1 MKEKP
6 NITCP
11 KCDYSWHTRS
21 KLHMV
26 SCPSCNQKIR
36 NSVRAQLIN
45 FVHQKKG
52 IVGLETAIILIA
64 FVIIAAAFSFMVVN
78 QGLLATEKGKSV
90 IQQGIQQASTPL
102 AVDGTAFVKT
112 NADGTN
118 VTGLLIP
125 LKTFGNKYV
134 AMIKNTTVVTLKV
147 GNSAYANIYNGT
159 TSVALGD
166 TFNAMLAKVAN
177 GTGVLFIQ
185 NSNGDE
191 ALDSFEKG
199 YLVIFLGEDN
209 AALVRAQITIEV
221 RLEKTAPLSLVF
233 TVPESMPQDAW
244 VNV

>member
-1 MKEKP
+1 MNAK
-6 NITCP
+6 
-11 KCDYSWHTRS
+11 
-21 KLHMV
+21 KLL
-26 SCPSCNQKIR
+26 CNFAKQK
-36 NSVRAQLIN
+36 RAI
-45 FVHQKKG
+45 
-52 IVGLETAIILIA
+52 IGLEAAIILIA
-64 FVIIAAAFSFMVVN
+64 FVIIAAVFSFMVVN
-78 QGLLATEKGKSV
+78 QGLFATEQGKTV

-102 AVDGTAFVKT
+102 AVDGTSFVKT

-125 LKTFGNKYV
+125 LKTFGTKYV

-147 GNSAYANIYNGT
+147 GDVAYANIYNGT
-159 TSVALGD
+159 ASVALGD
-166 TFNAMLAKVAN
+166 TFNDMLAEVEEDEGK
-177 GTGVLFIQ
+177 LFIQ

-199 YLVIFLGEDN
+199 YLLISLSGDN

>member
-1 MKEKP
+1 VTISKYKEEK
-6 NITCP
+6 NMNY
-11 KCDYSWHTRS
+11 K
-21 KLHMV
+21 KFL
-26 SCPSCNQKIR
+26 CNFAKQK
-36 NSVRAQLIN
+36 RAI
-45 FVHQKKG
+45 
-52 IVGLETAIILIA
+52 IGLEAAIILIA
-64 FVIIAAAFSFMVVN
+64 FVIIAAVFSFMVVN
-78 QGLLATEKGKSV
+78 QGLFATEQGKTV

-125 LKTFGNKYV
+125 VKTFGTKYV

-147 GNSAYANIYNGT
+147 GDTAYANIYNGT
-159 TSVALGD
+159 DSTELGD
-166 TFNAMLAKVAN
+166 TFNDMLDTVGN
-177 GTGVLFIQ
+177 DTGILFIQ

-199 YLVIFLGEDN
+199 YLVISLDPAN

>member
-1 MKEKP
+1 MNAK
-6 NITCP
+6 
-11 KCDYSWHTRS
+11 
-21 KLHMV
+21 KLLY
-26 SCPSCNQKIR
+26 NFAKQK
-36 NSVRAQLIN
+36 RAI
-45 FVHQKKG
+45 
-52 IVGLETAIILIA
+52 IGLEAAIILIA
-64 FVIIAAAFSFMVVN
+64 FVIIAAVFSFMVVN
-78 QGLLATEKGKSV
+78 QGLFATEQGKTV

-102 AVDGTAFVKT
+102 AVDGTSFVKT

-118 VTGLLIP
+118 VTALLIP
-125 LKTFGNKYV
+125 LKTFGTKYV

-147 GNSAYANIYNGT
+147 ADTAYANIYNGT
-159 TSVALGD
+159 DSVVLGD
-166 TFNAMLAKVAN
+166 TFNDMLDDVEDDEGK
-177 GTGVLFIQ
+177 LFIQ

-199 YLVIFLGEDN
+199 YLVISLGADN